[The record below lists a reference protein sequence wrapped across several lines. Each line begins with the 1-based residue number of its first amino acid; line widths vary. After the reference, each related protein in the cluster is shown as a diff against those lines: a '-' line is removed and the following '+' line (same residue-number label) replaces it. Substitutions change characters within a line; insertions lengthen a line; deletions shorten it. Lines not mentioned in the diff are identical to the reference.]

1 MLLTSEPSD
10 GYKNKNKINAIQL
23 LARIATCRTEIIA
36 IDIETNFEKDLKNV
50 FTFFCNQMSL
60 LIYITVGYFLNIY
73 NCENNF

>member
-50 FTFFCNQMSL
+50 FTFFCN
-60 LIYITVGYFLNIY
+60 
-73 NCENNF
+73 